1 MTSPNAL
8 PASLANLDWSKGDGL
23 LPVVVQHA
31 VDGRVLMLGYMNVE
45 ALEHTLATRQVTFYS
60 RSKQRLWTKGESS
73 GHVLA
78 LESVAGD
85 CDRDTLLVLARPH
98 GPTCHQGTETCFD
111 GQPAPQVASIAF
123 LAELEQI
130 IRARVAGGDAG
141 SYTAKLYSRGIKK
154 VAQKVGE
161 EGLEVAL
168 AAVAEDDG
176 AFLGECADLLFHFEV
191 LLKARGMQLADVAA
205 ELARR
210 HASRAAAG

>member
-1 MTSPNAL
+1 MSSLDTLS
-8 PASLANLDWSKGDGL
+8 ASLANLDWSKGDGL

-31 VDGRVLMLGYMNVE
+31 VDGRVLMVGYMNAE
-45 ALEHTLATRQVTFYS
+45 ALAHTLATRQVTFYS

-98 GPTCHQGTETCFD
+98 GPTCHQGTDTCFD
-111 GQPAPQVASIAF
+111 GQPSPAVTGISF
-123 LAELEQI
+123 LAELEQV
-130 IRARVAGGDAG
+130 IRARIAAGNDS
-141 SYTAKLYSRGIKK
+141 SYTAKLYSRGLKK

-168 AAVAEDDG
+168 AAVAEDDA
-176 AFLGECADLLFHFEV
+176 AFLGECADLMFHLEV
-191 LLKARGMQLADVAA
+191 LLKARGMQLADVAG

-210 HASRAAAG
+210 HADRTGSG

>member
-1 MTSPNAL
+1 MTFPNAL
-8 PASLANLDWSKGDGL
+8 PASLATLDWSKGDGL

-31 VDGRVLMLGYMNVE
+31 VDGRVLMVGYMNAE
-45 ALEHTLATRQVTFYS
+45 ALTHTLATRQVTFYS

-85 CDRDTLLVLARPH
+85 CDRDTLLVLALPH
-98 GPTCHQGTETCFD
+98 GPTCHQGTDTCFD
-111 GQPAPQVASIAF
+111 GQPAPIVSGIAF
-123 LAELEQI
+123 LAQLEQVI
-130 IRARVAGGDAG
+130 SARIAADDDG

-176 AFLGECADLLFHFEV
+176 AFLGECADLLFHLEV
-191 LLKARGMQLADVAA
+191 LLKARGMQLADVAG

-210 HASRAAAG
+210 HASRVASS